1 MAHVWQNW
9 RHGNSDLCER
19 RQQFTEEQ
27 VLPRGVGEKVF
38 LLLYFVLWVREGY
51 KGGGMIWKGWEM
63 SGIGTH
69 DMQSPFPKKQ

>member
-1 MAHVWQNW
+1 MCGRTGDMATLTAA
-9 RHGNSDLCER
+9 REGSNSQR
-19 RQQFTEEQ
+19 SR
-27 VLPRGVGEKVF
+27 VLSRGVGEKVF

-69 DMQSPFPKKQ
+69 DMQSSSPPKQ